1 MTSYMTKYGVIN
13 VKETIYCGEKVRTMY
28 MGGAGESSTF
38 LDPAR
43 KYELV
48 SQYTALF
55 DKAFDIN
62 PEIQTVLMIGG
73 GGYSYPKHLISQR
86 PDVFMDVV
94 EINRKCLDLSLRYFF
109 LGDLIEEYD
118 LNNTK
123 RLAFIIGDGREFISK
138 VRNESYDLIIN
149 DAFMGSEHET
159 SLSAYSSAHNF
170 SRILMPGGLY
180 LMNIVGSVE
189 GPDSEF
195 LNNTCA
201 TLRRFFKHTYLIRT
215 GSHDPVK
222 VSNNLLI
229 ATDRT
234 TDIPGGF
241 EFIPREDARVI
252 PD

>member
-13 VKETIYCGEKVRTMY
+13 VKDTIYCGEKVRTMY

-38 LDPAR
+38 LDPGR

-48 SQYTALF
+48 SKYTALF

-62 PEIQTVLMIGG
+62 PSIQTVLMIGG
-73 GGYSYPKHLISQR
+73 GGYSYPKHVISQR

-109 LGDLIEEYD
+109 LNDLIEEYD
-118 LNNTK
+118 LKNTK
-123 RLAFIIGDGREFISK
+123 RLAFITGDGREFITM
-138 VRNESYDLIIN
+138 VGNESYELVIN
-149 DAFMGSEHET
+149 DAFMGEDHEMSLT
-159 SLSAYSSAHNF
+159 SYSAAHNF

-180 LMNIVGSVE
+180 LMNIVGAVE
-189 GPDSEF
+189 GPDSVF
-195 LNNTCA
+195 LNNVCA

-215 GSHDPVK
+215 GRHDPVK

-229 ATDRT
+229 ATDRAA
-234 TDIPGGF
+234 DIPEGF
-241 EFIPREDARVI
+241 EFFPSESARVI

>member
-1 MTSYMTKYGVIN
+1 MTKYGVIN
-13 VKETIYCGEKVRTMY
+13 VKETTYCGEKVRTMY

-38 LDPAR
+38 LDPER

-48 SQYTALF
+48 SRYTALF

-62 PEIQTVLMIGG
+62 PDIRLVLMIGG

-94 EINRKCLDLSLRYFF
+94 EINRKCLDLSLRYFY

-118 LNNTK
+118 LKNTK
-123 RLAFIIGDGREFISK
+123 RLAFIIGDGREFISG
-138 VRNESYDLIIN
+138 VGNESYELIIN

-159 SLSAYSSAHNF
+159 SLSSYSAAHNF

-189 GPDSEF
+189 GPDSVF
-195 LNNTCA
+195 INNTCA

-215 GSHDPVK
+215 GSYNPVK

-234 TDIPGGF
+234 IDIPGGF
-241 EFIPREDARVI
+241 EFIPREDARII